1 MLTAV
6 LLLANLA
13 ATAALVHHL
22 DDNLPVVRFRL
33 LTTFITI
40 SAVQLFFYGL
50 WKIFLKPLC
59 FSPFKHLPKPPLDKW
74 PFPRDHGHGKWMGS
88 IPNNGIIHCRG
99 LLNGERLV
107 VSSQTALAKIASDNY
122 TFIKPMAIKLLAGR
136 VLGMGLVLT
145 ERDEHK
151 QQRKLFLPP
160 FAPKH
165 IRDLYPVFWAKA
177 CEVTHVMAATIS
189 KEENG
194 VEKDNGGI
202 EIGEWAARVA
212 LDIITLSAMGKD
224 FGSVSDAH
232 APLAKVYHAVLQPT
246 LGHVVVAILKNFFPA
261 RLVEALPLKANEDQG
276 SAYETIRGVCRDLLH
291 SKKAQMADGQELK
304 GRDILS
310 VCLRYEEI
318 AGVDEDEVLNQM
330 TTILGAG
337 HETISVGITW
347 AIYMLCLHRDW
358 QVRLREEVRATVP
371 SPGSSSTETMSSA
384 HVERMPLLRAFLEEV
399 LRWYPPIPMTMREPL
414 VDTELDGLYVPKG
427 TRIVVPIK
435 AINREEKFWG
445 ADAKRFNPG
454 RWLREGSGGHEFNS
468 TGGVLNKYGYL
479 TFNHGPRSCVA
490 AEFARAEMACVVAAW
505 VGRFDLDLAD
515 ERFRNEENMKTSNG
529 NFSGKP
535 LEGLYV
541 RVKVV
546 DGW

>member
-1 MLTAV
+1 MKT
-6 LLLANLA
+6 
-13 ATAALVHHL
+13 
-22 DDNLPVVRFRL
+22 
-33 LTTFITI
+33 
-40 SAVQLFFYGL
+40 
-50 WKIFLKPLC
+50 
-59 FSPFKHLPKPPLDKW
+59 
-74 PFPRDHGHGKWMGS
+74 

-177 CEVTHVMAATIS
+177 CEVTHVMAETIS

-194 VEKDNGGI
+194 VEKEKDKNGI

-261 RLVEALPLKANEDQG
+261 RVVEALPLKANEDQG
-276 SAYETIRGVCRDLLH
+276 SAYETIRGVCRGLLH

-347 AIYMLCLHRDW
+347 AIYMLCLHQDW

-371 SPGSSSTETMSSA
+371 SPGLTETMSSA

-454 RWLREGSGGHEFNS
+454 RWLREGSQGREFNS
-468 TGGVLNKYGYL
+468 TGGVSNKYGYL